1 MKYHYL
7 IDYENVHEEGLTGL
21 NTIEDDAVI
30 HIFYSDRARKLDL
43 DSFRE
48 GQILQIEALK
58 VPVGKQSLDMQL
70 VSYMGYLMGRERG
83 EGNHYI
89 IISKDN
95 GYLNSIPFWRQIMRD
110 GTTVEVRPQIR
121 PKAPEESQ
129 KTGPVNVASGGV
141 FKVLKK
147 KPIRDRKPGSEPAAE
162 ETSAEPEKQESAEP
176 RQEKQERRTR
186 GRGRGRNRREKL
198 QEVTGENREAE
209 ASAAALPENQEFSR
223 TADTAPSNHE
233 SSEAADTAAVNHE
246 SSEAADT
253 AAVNH
258 ESIAN
263 TDAAAENSGSS
274 ETADAATENSEASNQ
289 TGPQD
294 NSETSAESPAST
306 DVSAPSDVNSVF
318 SEAETGSAE
327 SPVPAESG
335 PASYESSEASAAEIP
350 VSAETAAAANEH
362 SDSADQA
369 ESLAAASEEAS
380 AAEQTEPSSS
390 AADSEETSAPSAEKK
405 DPDEHP
411 EQEKKKTRAPRKPR
425 AQKKPAQPKKTL
437 DRNALNTSV
446 MQTLSKSNVDAAT
459 TGKVSSIVMKYASE
473 EQNKT
478 RVYREIIG
486 TFGQKE
492 GLKIYNYIKALL

>member
-223 TADTAPSNHE
+223 TADTAPS
-233 SSEAADTAAVNHE
+233 NHE